1 MGITLGKKQYAS
13 NGGTS
18 KPAGHLRNH
27 DPRKLRES
35 SHPGTVPVVGTSP
48 LTAAV
53 AQIASSREAS
63 FTKDSADRLLLNWIV
78 YSNQPFTLIEDDSFQ
93 ELIKHIQPKYKLA
106 KSANTIRS
114 WVIRNYDDQKQEV
127 RLETKNAIKQIQM
140 SIDWRTSPH
149 TSMYVIG
156 IVSHF
161 TSQRGN
167 RMNPLLAVR
176 EIEGS
181 HTGNALA
188 EIVVKGIT
196 E

>member
-1 MGITLGKKQYAS
+1 M
-13 NGGTS
+13 
-18 KPAGHLRNH
+18 
-27 DPRKLRES
+27 
-35 SHPGTVPVVGTSP
+35 GTSP
-48 LTAAV
+48 LTAAF
-53 AQIASSREAS
+53 ARIARFHESS

-78 YSNQPFTLIEDDSFQ
+78 YSNQPFTSIEADSFQ
-93 ELIKHIQPKYKLA
+93 EFIKHIQPKYRLP

-127 RLETKNAIKQIQM
+127 RLEIKNAITQIHM
-140 SIDWRTSPH
+140 SIDCWTSPH
-149 TSMYVIG
+149 KSMNVVG

-167 RMNPLLAVR
+167 RMNHVLAVR

-188 EIVVKGIT
+188 EIVVNVIR